1 MILQRK
7 LKFYLKKK
15 SPDKGWKPI
24 IWLGKLFYTIE
35 IISWNK
41 ELTPSWFLVL
51 IREKHFKFFFFYG
64 NYVNMMI
71 KCLTQNLRRLWKTDN
86 LQDRLLTFSSI
97 QSHISG
103 WIGHSYDIVLAWSW
117 CSAAGTSIHSWAFWL
132 HLWRSV
138 SASWC
143 PCLLFHHVWLCCPGT
158 WIPPSLEDPL
168 CSLWSAG
175 GLGHSES

>member
-1 MILQRK
+1 METNFVTRQTLQYHWNNFLKQRIDTILTFTLDKRK
-7 LKFYLKKK
+7 
-15 SPDKGWKPI
+15 I
-24 IWLGKLFYTIE
+24 I
-35 IISWNK
+35 N
-41 ELTPSWFLVL
+41 
-51 IREKHFKFFFFYG
+51 FFF
-64 NYVNMMI
+64 NDNRVNMMI

-132 HLWRSV
+132 HLWLSL
-138 SASWC
+138 SGSWC
-143 PCLLFHHVWLCCPGT
+143 PCLLFHHVWLCCLGT

-168 CSLWSAG
+168 CSLWSAR